1 MGGNRSRLSVFI
13 HSFYQC
19 SPVNLS
25 VPYFAM
31 SCGWWAQFLGLHLP
45 QSDSRGAEKSHFKPC
60 FPRFQ
65 KYPDWDFL
73 RKEVC
78 GEDLL
83 VEDGQCLNSQ

>member
-31 SCGWWAQFLGLHLP
+31 SCGWWSQFLGLHLL
-45 QSDSRGAEKSHFKPC
+45 QSDSRGAGNGLFKPC
-60 FPRFQ
+60 YPRFQ
-65 KYPDWDFL
+65 KYLDWDFL

-78 GEDLL
+78 GADLL
-83 VEDGQCLNSQ
+83 VEDGQRMNSQ